1 MVKGGEM
8 IRKGQRVELEY
19 SVFLEDGK
27 IIDSN
32 VGESPLAF
40 HLGMHQILPA
50 LEDEVKDLTKGDTK
64 RITLNP
70 EQAYGEVDPSA
81 FKEVDSDAI
90 PEDLRYEGAV
100 LGVQD
105 DEGNQYRIRIE
116 SISGPTAVIDF
127 NHPLAGKKLTFEMR
141 IIDVT

>member
-1 MVKGGEM
+1 M

-27 IIDSN
+27 VIDSN
-32 VGESPLAF
+32 VGENPLAF
-40 HLGMHQILPA
+40 QLGMHQILPA
-50 LEDEVKDLTKGDTK
+50 LEDVVQDLGKGDSK
-64 RITLNP
+64 RITLDP
-70 EQAYGEVDPSA
+70 QDAYGEIDPSA
-81 FKEVDSDAI
+81 FREVDAAAI
-90 PEDLRYEGAV
+90 PEDLRYVGAV

-116 SISGPTAVIDF
+116 SIAEGTAIIDF

-141 IIDVT
+141 IIDVQ